1 MTIEVRERHDKCQAL
16 IAMPIHVMIFALNQV
31 TSISNTFTYL
41 NPEIDPSN
49 MIKYMSIIVTGD
61 MCR

>member
-31 TSISNTFTYL
+31 TSISNTFTCL
-41 NPEIDPSN
+41 NPVIDSSN
-49 MIKYMSIIVTGD
+49 MIK
-61 MCR
+61 